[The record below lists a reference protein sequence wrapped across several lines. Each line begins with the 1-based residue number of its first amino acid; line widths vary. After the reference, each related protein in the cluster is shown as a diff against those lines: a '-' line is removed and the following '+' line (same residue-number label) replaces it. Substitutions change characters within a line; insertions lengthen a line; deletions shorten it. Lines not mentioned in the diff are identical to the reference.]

1 MNRTNKT
8 KQALHKNPKP
18 FIFGNLFRVFV
29 LSWQSLRPQG
39 DAATKTPKHK
49 KDIKNRIRLDKYFR
63 ALVLLWRS
71 LCSQSNSIF
80 RAFVFSW
87 LLYCSQSIKAFRVLV
102 LSWLSF
108 RYWAPLNKK
117 LNLTTK

>member
-39 DAATKTPKHK
+39 DAATKTQKHK
-49 KDIKNRIRLDKYFR
+49 KDIKNRIRTDQY
-63 ALVLLWRS
+63 
-71 LCSQSNSIF
+71 F

-87 LLYCSQSIKAFRVLV
+87 LLYCSQSIKAFRILV

-117 LNLTTK
+117 LNLTTKQPW